1 MYARATRTQTGSRD
15 EIEAL
20 IDEATQHEVNLG
32 DYSDVL
38 FDCVDMHRPNT
49 ALYLIDQGADP
60 EVYARV
66 RTMLTAACATGRFL
80 SAVGDSL
87 NLDFDVLACTRSKC
101 MQCSD
106 ESCVKWYC
114 TLS

>member
-1 MYARATRTQTGSRD
+1 MMYVPATRTQTGSRD

-66 RTMLTAACATGRFL
+66 RTMLAAACTTGRL
-80 SAVGDSL
+80 GL
-87 NLDFDVLACTRSKC
+87 NFDFDIF
-101 MQCSD
+101 
-106 ESCVKWYC
+106 CVHSAHVINVCNAAMKVV
-114 TLS
+114 